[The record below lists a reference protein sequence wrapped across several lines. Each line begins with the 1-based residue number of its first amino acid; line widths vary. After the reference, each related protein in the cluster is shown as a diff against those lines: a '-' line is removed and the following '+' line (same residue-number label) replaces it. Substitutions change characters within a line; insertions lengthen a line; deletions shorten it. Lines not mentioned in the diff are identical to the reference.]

1 MIKEPKRFK
10 DNPSDLAMYT
20 GTEKYY
26 KNSSLIGLRY
36 TDGIKHMAESRD
48 AYWLIQMAY
57 NYSRFIPKLAKEL
70 FVTIELS
77 VDGDEAELVFT
88 DGNDNILHVE
98 DIPYTDYPDEGVC
111 LWLIDGV
118 LLLPSEY

>member
-57 NYSRFIPKLAKEL
+57 NYSRFIPKLAKEP